1 MIEFKGYLTGSALK
15 HLRKSYFKIMC
26 GVLSIAFIICVAI
39 MISIIGIDA
48 EDWLLAILLLTPVYL
63 IFCVLLPYLLMKFD
77 KTHIPKQITINN
89 NIIFCI
95 TDEIG
100 ADSRKIEQ
108 IKEVR
113 DYSEYY
119 VVICKGL
126 NIPPHFI
133 CQKDLLTQ
141 GSIDEFESLL
151 AGKIKRM

>member
-1 MIEFKGYLTGSALK
+1 MIEFNGYLTGSALK
-15 HLRKSYFKIMC
+15 HLRKCYFKIMC
-26 GVLSIAFIICVAI
+26 GVISIAFIICVVI
-39 MISIIGIDA
+39 MACIIGV
-48 EDWLLAILLLTPVYL
+48 EEWGLTILLLTPVYL
-63 IFCVLLPYLLMKFD
+63 IFCVLFPYLFMKFD
-77 KTHIPKQITINN
+77 KTHIPKQITISNDT
-89 NIIFCI
+89 ILCI

-141 GSIDEFESLL
+141 GSIDEFESLF
-151 AGKIKRM
+151 AVKIKRM

>member
-15 HLRKSYFKIMC
+15 HLRKSYFKIIC
-26 GVLSIAFIICVAI
+26 CVISIAFILCVVI
-39 MISIIGIDA
+39 MTCIIGIY
-48 EDWLLAILLLTPVYL
+48 EWGLAILLLTPVYL
-63 IFCVLLPYLLMKFD
+63 IFCVLLPYLFMKFD
-77 KTHIPKQITINN
+77 KTHIPKQITIND

-100 ADSRKIEQ
+100 ADSRKLEQ
-108 IKEVR
+108 IKEVK

-141 GSIDEFESLL
+141 GSIDEFESLF
-151 AGKIKRM
+151 ADKIKRM